1 MLLVADPSVGPRFCF
16 LLVTEDVD
24 DATKSI
30 LLLSEGVDGVSV
42 SFLITTEGEKDATF
56 NFLNLSDSSD
66 GATIAILIVSYLLVH
81 TKMGSQHLDCVK
93 NATP

>member
-1 MLLVADPSVGPRFCF
+1 MLFR
-16 LLVTEDVD
+16 EDVD
-24 DATKSI
+24 DATKWI
-30 LLLSEGVDGVSV
+30 LLLQEGENGATT
-42 SFLITTEGEKDATF
+42 SFSIMTEGEKDATF

-93 NATP
+93 NATPWPTRYKRVGV